1 MGGKSAKQQAQTG
14 TCGYWPYANFLGNCF
29 PNVYNNCF
37 AGVGTGLDCF
47 SPFNSFA
54 NCGFGNFGFG
64 GGFVGFNGI
73 SPLALPFNSALSCC
87 QPTQLQTHGK
97 LNMVYNGSKFNLKW

>member
-29 PNVYNNCF
+29 PNVYNN
-37 AGVGTGLDCF
+37 

-54 NCGFGNFGFG
+54 NCGFGSFGFG
-64 GGFVGFNGI
+64 GGFGFNGI

-87 QPTQLQTHGK
+87 QPTQHQTHGK